1 MEAAPPRSPLLSHL
15 ISRGAPED
23 VHYGMIC
30 RALQIASG
38 GVVGRV
44 KELRTAKA
52 LGLRAATPYAQL
64 LRPNLP
70 TGLDK
75 SDVLCSWRVPL
86 ERVERL
92 LPLLPMRYVERLLPW
107 TFRQSLDLW
116 SSREFEE
123 GWLLMPKTAAE
134 FVNRSDWSTTE
145 GLLRDLGFE
154 WLDVG
159 FLPVTVRCFTRPSFT
174 QSLRFLDI
182 GRHSCFEMRC
192 RDIGLAGPISMPNLR
207 ELVLAADMN
216 GIELH
221 TPALE
226 TLRITTLRGALT
238 TLFGST
244 FIRLLDSGIRPTSL
258 TVDSRE
264 VGPGQEWFRFESVL
278 AFAFLKLRRSVV
290 NFSAISYCGGRR
302 YEGPGSTFG
311 GECRVMADAAAALRD
326 LRVLLEGC
334 RAHRATAS
342 AELPEPEGRRAMAS
356 SGKGEL
362 LDAALDDT
370 SPLPLESVNF
380 FYEACPLQPWLVPLL
395 VALGPRFKL
404 RSIELTIEH
413 PCMPEIDSPSHPLS
427 LIRYCAPSITE
438 LCWPY
443 LVCPVGST
451 FYVPVGPCDTTAE
464 EHIRLE
470 AISFPRLR
478 TEFTKRQR
486 FRSTPWNPTHHPP
499 SPAWIMQ
506 QDTDARAWRIVE
518 REFMR
523 AFYLPHLFHSIR
535 ERLRAFVGRECFEA
549 TSLRPTEDVVYRD

>member
-1 MEAAPPRSPLLSHL
+1 MEVAAPPRSPLLNYL

-23 VHYGMIC
+23 VNYGMIC

-38 GVVGRV
+38 GVVGRI

-70 TGLDK
+70 TGLNK
-75 SDVLCSWRVPL
+75 RDVLCSWRVAV
-86 ERVERL
+86 RSIGSQ
-92 LPLLPMRYVERLLPW
+92 LPLVPLRYARLAASW
-107 TFRQSLDLW
+107 SFQQSDDPW
-116 SSREFEE
+116 SSRAF
-123 GWLLMPKTAAE
+123 GQDWLLMSSSEAE
-134 FVNRSDWSTTE
+134 SLHQSDWGAIE

-159 FLPVTVRCFTRPSFT
+159 FRPVPIHLFCRQSFT

-182 GRHSCFEMRC
+182 GRHSSFEKRC
-192 RDIGLAGPISMPNLR
+192 RELSLSGPISMPNLR
-207 ELVLAADMN
+207 ELVLAADMDDV
-216 GIELH
+216 ELH

-226 TLRITTLRGALT
+226 TLRITTLRGDLT
-238 TLFGST
+238 PLFGST
-244 FIRLLDSGIRPTSL
+244 FTRLLDSDMRPTTL
-258 TVDSRE
+258 IVDSRE
-264 VGPGQEWFRFESVL
+264 VGCTEEWSRFESVL
-278 AFAFLKLRRSVV
+278 AVAFLKLRRSVV

-326 LRVLLEGC
+326 LRVLL
-334 RAHRATAS
+334 T
-342 AELPEPEGRRAMAS
+342 S

-362 LDAALDDT
+362 LDAALDDV

-380 FYEACPLQPWLVPLL
+380 FYEACPLHPWLVPLL
-395 VALGPRFKL
+395 VAMGPRFKL

-413 PCMPEIDSPSHPLS
+413 PCMPGIDSPSHPLS
-427 LIRYCAPSITE
+427 LIRYCAPTITE

-478 TEFTKRQR
+478 PKLTERQEE
-486 FRSTPWNPTHHPP
+486 PPP

-523 AFYLPHLFHSIR
+523 AFYLPQLFHSIR

-549 TSLRPTEDVVYRD
+549 TSLRPTEAVVYRG